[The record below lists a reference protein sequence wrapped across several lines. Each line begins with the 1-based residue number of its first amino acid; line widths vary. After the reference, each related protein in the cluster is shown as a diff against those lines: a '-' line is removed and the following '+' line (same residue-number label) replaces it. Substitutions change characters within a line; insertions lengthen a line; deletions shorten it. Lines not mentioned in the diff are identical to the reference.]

1 MANKKRRILRI
12 LNRFNVGG
20 PVYNATYLT
29 KYIDSDLYETILIG
43 GIPETHEQPA
53 DYILEN
59 EGVDFKKLKYMRRKI
74 SPLYDLISLIQ
85 IIHIIYKYRPDIIH
99 THAAKSGILGRI
111 ASLFYYKKV
120 VVIHTYHG
128 NVFDGYFSDFKNK
141 MILFIERF
149 LARHSSKIIAISTLQ
164 CNDLINKYKIC
175 EKDKVVVVPLGFD
188 LNRFTQ
194 NIEIKRESS
203 RIEFNVD
210 EKTILITIIGRIVPI
225 KNHKLFIDIFNYCK
239 NKTSKRIKA
248 LIVGDGSETKE
259 IINYVKEKGLSYSYK
274 DLNKTCD
281 FLFTSWRSDIDKV
294 LSSSDILCLT
304 SINEGT
310 PVSIIEAMA
319 SKTACISTDV
329 GGVSDIIDD
338 GISGIVSSSVVNE
351 FGEELLKM
359 IENDSFR
366 KELAEQG
373 QSKSMKTFNYQVLV
387 NNIESLYQHII

>member
-1 MANKKRRILRI
+1 MLNKKRRILRI

-43 GIPETHEQPA
+43 GVPETHEQPA
-53 DYILEN
+53 DYILDN
-59 EGVDFKKLKYMRRKI
+59 EGVDFMKLKYMRRKI

-141 MILFIERF
+141 IILFIERF
-149 LARHSSKIIAISTLQ
+149 LARHTSKIIAISTLQ

-188 LNRFTQ
+188 LNRFSQ

-248 LIVGDGSETKE
+248 LIVGDGSETNE

-319 SKTACISTDV
+319 SKTACISTNV
-329 GGVSDIIDD
+329 GGVSDIIDN
-338 GISGIVSSSVVNE
+338 GISGIVSSGVVNE
-351 FGEELLKM
+351 FGEDLLKM
-359 IENDSFR
+359 IENDTYR
-366 KELAEQG
+366 KDLAEQG
-373 QSKSMKTFNYQVLV
+373 QSKSMKTFNFQTLV
-387 NNIESLYQHII
+387 NNIETLYQDML